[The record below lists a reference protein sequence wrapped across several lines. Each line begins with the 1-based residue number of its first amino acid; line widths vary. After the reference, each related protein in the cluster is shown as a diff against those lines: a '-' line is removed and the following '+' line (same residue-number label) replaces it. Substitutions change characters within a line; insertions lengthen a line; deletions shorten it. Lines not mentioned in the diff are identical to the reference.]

1 MDLFAANPQHFI
13 NQFTDSLL
21 QSFSALCKRHAGKRI
36 AISSIYQE
44 YISDRSHVHLSS
56 TRFSNLKELANHLA
70 ETGVCEMEEDHQGIF
85 IVWNEAVPVKMH
97 REREFKSSR
106 EIELDDVEAQI
117 KRAGATEEVC
127 RSLNL
132 INRRRRWLTC

>member
-1 MDLFAANPQHFI
+1 
-13 NQFTDSLL
+13 
-21 QSFSALCKRHAGKRI
+21 
-36 AISSIYQE
+36 
-44 YISDRSHVHLSS
+44 
-56 TRFSNLKELANHLA
+56 
-70 ETGVCEMEEDHQGIF
+70 MEEDHQGIF